1 MKVKQWDYI
10 FDLLYE
16 RYHYLDER
24 SEQEQ
29 LEAADPKGEE
39 LKFIEKTIEDLIY
52 WHNQPAILKISRFLK
67 CLDFFLF

>member
-24 SEQEQ
+24 SEQEW

-52 WHNQPAILKISRFLK
+52 WHN
-67 CLDFFLF
+67 